1 MSAYRVTILGLGF
14 AGFLGMGLAQAAPE
28 SLQACLAECK
38 KAKLSE
44 TNRASCRLDC
54 ETEAASD
61 PDLIRAEID
70 RTTTTTTPRPTTP
83 TPPTTPT
90 TTTTTPTAP
99 TTTPTPTAPAQGPG
113 CKAACD
119 ADRSLSVDDRATC
132 KLECD
137 LDPDSPVN
145 RTTPSVPSGP
155 PPKGSSPLTFQLS
168 GPPPSEAAQAGFIER
183 CYATCQ
189 KGPYKLSATDFET
202 CKLDCQTMASV
213 VDLARGFVPDAW
225 LEGPAAP
232 QPTTPAQPTKVAV
245 TPKPVGPATTPTPA
259 KTTTPRAPASD
270 RSVIEICGDELS
282 SCNKKCS
289 GAVKR
294 CQRGCGGRIETD
306 RETCKLTCETD
317 SEVCQNDCLASNATC
332 VNTRQRQP

>member
-1 MSAYRVTILGLGF
+1 MNFARVTILGLGL
-14 AGFLGMGLAQAAPE
+14 AGLGGVGVAQAAAE

-38 KAKLSE
+38 RARLSE

-61 PDLIRAEID
+61 PDLIRAQID
-70 RTTTTTTPRPTTP
+70 RTTPTPRPQP
-83 TPPTTPT
+83 TPG
-90 TTTTTPTAP
+90 AP
-99 TTTPTPTAPAQGPG
+99 TTSTTPAPSSTPSAPGPG

-119 ADRSLSVDDRATC
+119 ADRTLSVDDRATC

-137 LDPDSPVN
+137 LDPDSPVD
-145 RTTPSVPSGP
+145 RTTPSGP

-168 GPPPSEAAQAGFIER
+168 GPPPSPAVQAGFIER

-213 VDLARGFVPDAW
+213 VDVARGFVPEAW
-225 LEGPAAP
+225 TAGPSAP
-232 QPTTPAQPTKVAV
+232 APVATPAQPAKVAA
-245 TPKPVGPATTPTPA
+245 TSKPGAPTTAPPVTPTPA
-259 KTTTPRAPASD
+259 KTTTPRAPAAD
-270 RSVIEICGDELS
+270 RSVVEICGDELGA
-282 SCNKKCS
+282 CNTRCNA
-289 GAVKR
+289 AVKK
-294 CQRGCGGRIETD
+294 CQRGCGGRVETD

-317 SEVCQNDCLASNATC
+317 SEVCLNDCLAANATC
-332 VNTRQRQP
+332 VNTRQRRP